1 MAGKINVG
9 YIETFPI
16 GSGWQKIPLEAEIE
30 ITTDLLNCTDEELD
44 AYMVKVRRLQYA
56 FKKQVQNFF
65 WESNKLAEKEA
76 KKMPDNISD
85 EIMKG
90 IADILAAPTL
100 EQLKAEFWLVSKT
113 NLQYTEAYKKR
124 EKQLTDGTK

>member
-76 KKMPDNISD
+76 KKMPDNIPD